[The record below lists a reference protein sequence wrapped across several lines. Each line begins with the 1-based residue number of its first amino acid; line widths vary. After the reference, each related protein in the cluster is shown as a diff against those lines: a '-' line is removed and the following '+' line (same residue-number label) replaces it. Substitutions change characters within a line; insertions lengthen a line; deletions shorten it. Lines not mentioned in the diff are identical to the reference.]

1 MSSTVFGSL
10 PWRRGRSSFWLAP
23 ILALLAG
30 LSPAK
35 LHAQAG
41 STGTLTGHVRG
52 PGGVSVPGATVVLT
66 NPQSGE
72 RKETWTDEAGNY
84 VFNGL
89 TPGNYKL
96 EASLV
101 GFRTDVREPIPVTEG
116 KTLKVN
122 IALMISTPE
131 PANASSATTPPS
143 GARLPGNVQ
152 ALPAQLQASMGAQGM
167 EPALVAGMNENGN
180 GGTVRFS
187 DEQSAG
193 GTPQAENPVD
203 ADSSASASS
212 SFLLSGGEGI
222 SASTP
227 GGDDNRRQRFQQMR
241 NLMQQ
246 H

>member
-1 MSSTVFGSL
+1 
-10 PWRRGRSSFWLAP
+10 
-23 ILALLAG
+23 LALLAG

-116 KTLKVN
+116 KTL
-122 IALMISTPE
+122 
-131 PANASSATTPPS
+131 
-143 GARLPGNVQ
+143 R
-152 ALPAQLQASMGAQGM
+152 
-167 EPALVAGMNENGN
+167 
-180 GGTVRFS
+180 
-187 DEQSAG
+187 
-193 GTPQAENPVD
+193 
-203 ADSSASASS
+203 
-212 SFLLSGGEGI
+212 
-222 SASTP
+222 
-227 GGDDNRRQRFQQMR
+227 
-241 NLMQQ
+241 
-246 H
+246 